1 MLDAIGLCANRLTG
15 KSISVILD
23 NLNLEMLNHID
34 LSENDMRGKG
44 TEALVKMV
52 HKPNKLRI
60 LELSHCK
67 LGLRDFSKM
76 CSALTNSACVLEE
89 LCISKNN
96 LTAGSAKHLA
106 EVLLVKKSPLK
117 WIDASWNSFDATSG
131 AYLAEALKENKSLHY
146 FDLSSNSLKD
156 SGGQELAAALDFN
169 KTLKVLLLNINGIGG
184 NACFV
189 FSKVKTVFYS
199 FIFVFEINL
208 TFTFNVQ
215 TLAQHPSMKQIDLS
229 MNPLGEPGARA
240 LFRMI
245 LKGNKY
251 IRPIS
256 LYLSFTLLQFVMSRH
271 KVLCSYEE
279 LHVSR

>member
-1 MLDAIGLCANRLTG
+1 MLDALGLCANRLTG

-44 TEALVKMV
+44 TDALVKMI

-60 LELSHCK
+60 LELSYCK
-67 LGLRDFSKM
+67 LGLRDFSKI
-76 CSALTNSACVLEE
+76 CSALTNSSCVLEE

-96 LTAGSAKHLA
+96 LTAGSAKKLGD
-106 EVLLVKKSPLK
+106 VLLVKNSPLK

-131 AYLAEALKENKSLHY
+131 AYLAEALKENRSLHY

-156 SGGQELAAALDFN
+156 EGGQEIAAALDSN

-189 FSKVKTVFYS
+189 FSKVKLFS
-199 FIFVFEINL
+199 FCSLVSCVPNSSNIFTI
-208 TFTFNVQ
+208 
-215 TLAQHPSMKQIDLS
+215 P
-229 MNPLGEPGARA
+229 
-240 LFRMI
+240 
-245 LKGNKY
+245 
-251 IRPIS
+251 
-256 LYLSFTLLQFVMSRH
+256 
-271 KVLCSYEE
+271 
-279 LHVSR
+279 